1 MMNYKVD
8 YNKVYCIVDL
18 YYTEVDYIVVGYI
31 AVDYYNMVAGLYLL

>member
-18 YYTEVDYIVVGYI
+18 YYTEADYIV
-31 AVDYYNMVAGLYLL
+31 VDYYNMVAGLYLL